1 MMSHSGRAAR
11 REPRAPAIPAGTEL
25 APELSAPRRDGAMV
39 PHVGLDTAAVVD
51 EAVTMLVLWRAP
63 MLLGDAGP
71 AISVLVS
78 IAAQSEDLL
87 FDAVADARDQGY
99 TWREIAAR
107 LACSVRTA
115 HRRFS
120 GYAHQRGNLGSHD

>member
-1 MMSHSGRAAR
+1 MMSHGGRAAR

-25 APELSAPRRDGAMV
+25 APELSDPRRDGAM
-39 PHVGLDTAAVVD
+39 
-51 EAVTMLVLWRAP
+51 VLWRAP

>member
-1 MMSHSGRAAR
+1 MMSRGGRAAR
-11 REPRAPAIPAGTEL
+11 REPRATATPAGTEL
-25 APELSAPRRDGAMV
+25 LPELSDPRRDGAMV
-39 PHVGLDTAAVVD
+39 PYLGLDTAAVVD
-51 EAVTMLVLWRAP
+51 EAATTLVLLRAP

-87 FDAVADARDQGY
+87 FDAVADAREQGY
-99 TWREIAAR
+99 TWREIADR
-107 LACSVRTA
+107 LACSARTA

-120 GYAHQRGNLGSHD
+120 GHVHQRGNLGSYD

>member
-1 MMSHSGRAAR
+1 MARAD
-11 REPRAPAIPAGTEL
+11 
-25 APELSAPRRDGAMV
+25 APRRRRSCD
-39 PHVGLDTAAVVD
+39 L
-51 EAVTMLVLWRAP
+51 
-63 MLLGDAGP
+63 
-71 AISVLVS
+71 VLVS

-120 GYAHQRGNLGSHD
+120 GYAHQRGTSALMTDALDHRGVPKERSFRAERALSPVDALIGGW

>member
-1 MMSHSGRAAR
+1 
-11 REPRAPAIPAGTEL
+11 
-25 APELSAPRRDGAMV
+25 MV

-78 IAAQSEDLL
+78 IAAQSDL
-87 FDAVADARDQGY
+87 DR
-99 TWREIAAR
+99 
-107 LACSVRTA
+107 
-115 HRRFS
+115 
-120 GYAHQRGNLGSHD
+120 

>member
-1 MMSHSGRAAR
+1 MMSHGGRAAR

-25 APELSAPRRDGAMV
+25 APELSDPRRDGAMV

-78 IAAQSEDLL
+78 TAAQSEDLL